1 MNSNTS
7 TNTIV
12 RQLKIDLITDTPNR
26 IIEWF
31 NGIWN
36 TLCIIETNVYHK
48 DGEEFV
54 YYVVNDLG
62 KQWFFYQDDKND
74 RFWCNYNH
82 YWAFLE
88 NKLSINYSGI
98 QEITK
103 LLVDN
108 ALNNSVAT
116 PQNTSKYIPNTV
128 DDTLNKSVAIP
139 QDAKGYQWCKVDNAF
154 KNIVVTPSIDVLKDG
169 YEVDKALNSNNHG

>member
-7 TNTIV
+7 TNSIV

-31 NGIWN
+31 NDLWN

-48 DGEEFV
+48 DGGEFV

-62 KQWFFYQDDKND
+62 KQWIFFQDDKNEQ
-74 RFWCNYNH
+74 FWCNYNQ
-82 YWAFLE
+82 YWLILE
-88 NKLSINYSGI
+88 TNFNLEFIDI
-98 QEITK
+98 QSITK
-103 LLVDN
+103 LLVENALNNNVATTVFKIEFICKTVEN

-116 PQNTSKYIPNTV
+116 PSTKKTSYAF
-128 DDTLNKSVAIP
+128 SVE
-139 QDAKGYQWCKVDNAF
+139 N
-154 KNIVVTPSIDVLKDG
+154 
-169 YEVDKALNSNNHG
+169 ALNNTIINE